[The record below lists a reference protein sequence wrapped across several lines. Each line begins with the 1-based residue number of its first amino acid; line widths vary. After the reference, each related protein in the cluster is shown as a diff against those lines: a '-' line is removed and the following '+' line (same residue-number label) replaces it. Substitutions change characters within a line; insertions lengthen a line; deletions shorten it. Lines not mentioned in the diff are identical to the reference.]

1 MFVIFLLFTHF
12 SPINK
17 AQNSV
22 LLDVKLGQGM
32 LVNKLHYSVV
42 TRTLQLADRFSF
54 RLKKVKLAHSRL
66 PSVGF
71 RS

>member
-32 LVNKLHYSVV
+32 LVNK
-42 TRTLQLADRFSF
+42 QLT
-54 RLKKVKLAHSRL
+54 V
-66 PSVGF
+66 
-71 RS
+71 